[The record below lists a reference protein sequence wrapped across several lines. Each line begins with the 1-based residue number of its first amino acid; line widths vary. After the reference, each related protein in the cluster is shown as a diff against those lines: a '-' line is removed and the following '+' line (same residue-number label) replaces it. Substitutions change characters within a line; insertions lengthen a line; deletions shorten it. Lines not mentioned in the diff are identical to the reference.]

1 MVSGGNGVP
10 KFEAWKVIFDVG
22 AEPKIG
28 GFYPPKWMVKI
39 LETPIKMD
47 DLGVPLFWKHPC
59 ISMLQ
64 KWPIEDGFGRR
75 PAGGVTTRGLHPSRL
90 G

>member
-22 AEPKIG
+22 VEPKIG

-39 LETPIKMD
+39 MENPWMIW
-47 DLGVPLFWKHPC
+47 GYPYSWRHPC

-75 PAGGVTTRGLHPSRL
+75 PAGGVATRGLHPSRL